1 MAGWEIPE
9 RRGRL
14 MRKTIELNRW
24 FSIAMFESEGNRS
37 LSMADAGAANNRVPP
52 KVYHDFPVY
61 KWLLL
66 EKKPS
71 HFQTHTH
78 IIIISPLLLVQFPM
92 FVGRISPVSE
102 VPKYDI
108 KSVTYPNYIPSNLV
122 YFVDY
127 ICNII
132 YIYVEYYIHIYL
144 DYSKKHH

>member
-1 MAGWEIPE
+1 MAGWEIP
-9 RRGRL
+9 GVCQWL
-14 MRKTIELNRW
+14 MRELQTIGCPQR
-24 FSIAMFESEGNRS
+24 FIMIF
-37 LSMADAGAANNRVPP
+37 LSN
-52 KVYHDFPVY
+52 

-66 EKKPS
+66 GKKALS
-71 HFQTHTH
+71 FSDTHTH
-78 IIIISPLLLVQFPM
+78 IIIISPLWLVQFPM

-132 YIYVEYYIHIYL
+132 YICRILYTYIFGLFQKTSLKWRYFWKFHILSMSRESYIL
-144 DYSKKHH
+144 